1 MARTLIP
8 KENGRLTETANDYKF
23 ADFLFIR
30 IQGCIFQSFINF
42 SFPPF
47 PLDYNVI
54 SAIING
60 GRSRHGAIL
69 GK

>member
-30 IQGCIFQSFINF
+30 IQG
-42 SFPPF
+42 
-47 PLDYNVI
+47 PLE
-54 SAIING
+54 
-60 GRSRHGAIL
+60 
-69 GK
+69 K